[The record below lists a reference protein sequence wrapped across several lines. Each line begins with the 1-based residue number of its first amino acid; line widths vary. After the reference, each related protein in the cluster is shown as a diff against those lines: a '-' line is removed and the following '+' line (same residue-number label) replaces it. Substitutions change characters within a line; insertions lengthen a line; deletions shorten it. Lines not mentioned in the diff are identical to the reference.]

1 MDETITNAAQQELN
15 AEQIAP
21 AETAA
26 LDTPAEEVT
35 PETASAPAENAAP
48 ENTNTV
54 QKKRKGFRSTKKTAI
69 ILGAVLLVVI
79 IAAIILTPSKFERV
93 ENKCIHIAGQAG
105 TGKNYFTLDTYP
117 DSYENMD
124 ETMRNLLLPGVQKR
138 TLEAIKYAND
148 ELGFPGV
155 YALMLKTTALMG
167 RQSEENSKYKVSW
180 YYHPDSGL
188 EVMYQK
194 K

>member
-26 LDTPAEEVT
+26 LDTPAEEAT

-48 ENTNTV
+48 ENSNTV
-54 QKKRKGFRSTKKTAI
+54 QKKRKGFRFTKKTAI

-105 TGKNYFTLDTYP
+105 TGKNYFTLDTCP

>member
-54 QKKRKGFRSTKKTAI
+54 QQKRKKTAI

-105 TGKNYFTLDTYP
+105 TGKNYFTLDTCP

-124 ETMRNLLLPGVQKR
+124 ETMRNLLLPDVQKR

-148 ELGFPGV
+148 ELGFPGI
-155 YALMLKTTALMG
+155 YALMLKTPALMG

>member
-15 AEQIAP
+15 AEQTAP

-26 LDTPAEEVT
+26 QDAPAEEAA

-48 ENTNTV
+48 ENTNTA
-54 QKKRKGFRSTKKTAI
+54 QKKRTGFRFTKKTAI

-93 ENKCIHIAGQAG
+93 ENKCIQIAGQAG
-105 TGKNYFTLDTYP
+105 NGKNYFTLDTYP
-117 DSYENMD
+117 DSYEYMD
-124 ETMRNLLLPGVQKR
+124 ETVRNLLLPGVQER

-155 YALMLKTTALMG
+155 YDLMLKTTALMG

-180 YYHPDSGL
+180 SYHPDSGL

>member
-1 MDETITNAAQQELN
+1 MQSKLPRGNGRTGCSCKRSDPGSNFCTGRKCRSREHEYCTEETQGIS
-15 AEQIAP
+15 
-21 AETAA
+21 
-26 LDTPAEEVT
+26 VH
-35 PETASAPAENAAP
+35 
-48 ENTNTV
+48 
-54 QKKRKGFRSTKKTAI
+54 KKTAI

-93 ENKCIHIAGQAG
+93 ENKCIQIAGQAG
-105 TGKNYFTLDTYP
+105 NGKNYFTLDTYP
-117 DSYENMD
+117 DSYEYMD
-124 ETMRNLLLPGVQKR
+124 ETVRNLLLPGVQER

-155 YALMLKTTALMG
+155 YDLMLKTTALMG

-180 YYHPDSGL
+180 SYHPDSGL

>member
-48 ENTNTV
+48 ENSNTV
-54 QKKRKGFRSTKKTAI
+54 QKKRKGFRFTKETAI

-105 TGKNYFTLDTYP
+105 TGKNYFTLDTCP

-148 ELGFPGV
+148 ELGFPEV